1 MTNIAQSVNTVTVTN
16 EMVDNAVGICYFDP
30 LSESLIELSQ
40 LSEHYITVD
49 PLQQIVR
56 KYYIVVAPGEV
67 VSYVR
72 ASVSEEG
79 IEDMFSVKTIVGT
92 SEPGVEAFSAL
103 PNFNSYT
110 YPSPMAGDFI
120 SLWLLITSKT
130 PLNEVLNIEINLEY
144 E

>member
-79 IEDMFSVKTIVGT
+79 IEGYKDISTPDT
-92 SEPGVEAFSAL
+92 SWATPEL
-103 PNFNSYT
+103 PSQ
-110 YPSPMAGDFI
+110 
-120 SLWLLITSKT
+120 
-130 PLNEVLNIEINLEY
+130 
-144 E
+144 

>member
-1 MTNIAQSVNTVTVTN
+1 MTDIAQSVNAVTVTN

-40 LSEHYITVD
+40 LPDHYITVD

-56 KYYIVVAPGEV
+56 KYYIVVSPGET
-67 VSYVR
+67 VSYIK

-79 IEDMFSVKTIVGT
+79 LEDMFSVKTIIDNN
-92 SEPGVEAFSAL
+92 EPGVEAFSVL

-110 YPSPMAGDFI
+110 VPNPVPGDFI

-130 PLNEVLNIEINLEY
+130 PLNEVLSINIDLEY